1 KYVEKLLGMRSY
13 HPPTEISLEFLAE
26 HGY

>member
-1 KYVEKLLGMRSY
+1 VEKLLGMRSY
-13 HPPTEISLEFLAE
+13 HAPSEISLEFLAE